1 MKKLFLGTDV
11 GSTTVKIVCLDE
23 ENNVLYSVYQRH
35 FSNVRET
42 SKELFED
49 FFAYIEKRFNEE
61 ISFKISV
68 TGSGGMG
75 VAKWID
81 VDFVQEVIAC
91 IKAIETVIPETDV
104 AIELGGEDAKITYL
118 KNGMEQRMNGSC
130 AGGTGAFVDQI
141 ASLLDTDA
149 MGLNELAK
157 GYDTIYPIASRC
169 GVFAKTDIQPLV
181 NEGVK
186 KENIAVSVFQA
197 VVNQTI
203 TGLACGKK
211 ITGKVAFLG
220 GPLFFLSELRK
231 RFIETLKLEKED
243 IIFPENSQLFVARGA
258 CILSRENKKE
268 FTLKELKEKIAILDN
283 KGLPETMTLPP
294 LFANEEEEKEFFQR
308 HEKEKIEK
316 IDIENYSGDAYL
328 GIDAGSTTIKL
339 VLISENNEILYSHYS
354 HNKGN
359 PLDNILNNLGDLYS
373 KMGDRVTIKGSCV
386 TGYGEN
392 LIKSALKVDMG
403 IVETMAHY
411 RGAKHFS
418 PDVDFILDIGG
429 QDMKCLKIKDG
440 VITSILLNE
449 ACSSG
454 CGSFLETFAG
464 SLGLSIQEFAELG
477 MKSKSPSDLG
487 TRCTVF
493 MNSKVKQAQKDG
505 ADVGDISAGLSYS
518 VVKNTLFKVIKM
530 KNKEELGQKIVVQG
544 GTFLNNCVLR
554 AFELISERDVVRPNI
569 AGLMGAFGA
578 SLLAKEYAKENNLEK
593 SSLLS
598 LQDINGFST
607 TTNLTRCGICG
618 NNCLLTIH
626 KFQNGERF
634 ISGNRCER
642 PLGNK
647 KKEDV
652 PNMFE
657 YKYNRLFN
665 YTPLEPSKATRGE
678 IGIPRVLNIYDSY
691 PFWFTLLTKLG
702 FRVIISDDSSKKL
715 YEKGM
720 DTISSDSIC
729 YPAKMVHGHI
739 INLIEKGIKTIFYPC
754 VIFEEKESKKAQNQF
769 NCPIVISYPEVI
781 KNNLDIL
788 KEKKVEMMIP
798 FFSMASKE
806 VLYKTVSEEFKKYG
820 VSRKE
825 AEIAVDAA
833 WEERYNFR
841 RDMQNKAK
849 EVMDYLE
856 KTGKTGIVVCGR
868 PYHND
873 KEIHHGIPN
882 IINSFGIAVLT
893 GDAVASLTELEEGL
907 RVIDQWTYHSRLYR
921 AATFVGKHP
930 NLELVE
936 LNSFSCGLDAVTTD
950 QVEEIL
956 SNYGKVHTI
965 LKIDE
970 VSNMGAVKIRIRS
983 LLAALADKKRALKK
997 IVKKKIE
1004 YRKNQFTKKMKEE
1017 YTILAPQMSPIH
1029 FGLIKDAFKS
1039 EGYNLEILEE
1049 TKEALNTGLQYVNND
1064 ACYPSILVIGELIQA
1079 LKSGKYDVNR
1089 TAVMIS
1095 QTGGS
1100 CRATNYVGFLK
1111 KALRDSG
1118 FANVPVLSLN
1128 AVGYEKQEGFKLT
1141 PKLIHKTMMAV
1152 SYGDI
1157 LMKLLYH
1164 IRPYETIKG
1173 ITNKIFD
1180 RWYED
1185 VKPNIRNGKLL
1196 QFRNNLNRIVDEFSY
1211 IKTTGEQKIRVGVVG
1226 EILVKFSPFA
1236 NNHIVDF
1243 IESEGGEARTSSLM
1257 SFINYCIYSDNF
1269 LKERFKGKMATLQT
1283 KAALALT
1290 GFYTGFVN
1298 RALARC
1304 ERFKKEDF
1312 IGNIAD
1318 KTSKFISIGHQSG
1331 EGWFLMGEM
1340 IELIEHGVP
1349 NIVCVQ
1355 PFGCLPN
1362 HITGKGMI
1370 KRLKESYSYSNIV
1383 SIDYDPAYSEVNQ
1396 INRIKLML
1404 SVAKKNLLENK
1415 K

>member
-1 MKKLFLGTDV
+1 MKKLFVGTDV

-23 ENNVLYSVYQRH
+23 ADNVIYSVYQRH

-42 SKELFED
+42 SKKLFED
-49 FFAYIEKRFNEE
+49 FFACIEKTYGTDVN
-61 ISFKISV
+61 FKISI
-68 TGSGGMG
+68 TGSGGLG
-75 VAKWID
+75 VSKWID

-118 KNGMEQRMNGSC
+118 KNDMEQRMNGSC

-149 MGLNELAK
+149 SGLNELAK

-169 GVFAKTDIQPLV
+169 GVFAKTDIQPLI
-181 NEGVK
+181 NEGVR

-231 RFIETLKLEKED
+231 RFIETLKLTPEN
-243 IIFPENSQLFVARGA
+243 IIFPEDSQLFVAQGA
-258 CILSRENKKE
+258 CILSKENTREFSFE
-268 FTLKELKEKIAILDN
+268 ELKNKISVLEN
-283 KGLPETMTLPP
+283 QGLPETMSLPP
-294 LFANEEEEKEFFQR
+294 LFKDENELKEFMER
-308 HEKEKIEK
+308 HDKETVNSRDLESY
-316 IDIENYSGDAYL
+316 EGNAYL

-339 VLISENNEILYSHYS
+339 VLVSEENEILFSYYS

-359 PLDNILNNLGDLYS
+359 PLDNIIATLKMLYS
-373 KMGDRVTIKGSCV
+373 KISDKINIRSSCV

-392 LIKSALKVDMG
+392 LIKAALNVDVG

-411 RGAKHFS
+411 KGAKFFS

-429 QDMKCLKIKDG
+429 QDMKCLKINDG

-464 SLGLSIQEFAELG
+464 SLGMKIQEFAELG
-477 MKSKSPSDLG
+477 MKAKNPSDLG

-530 KNKEELGQKIVVQG
+530 KNKEEFGNKIVVQG

-554 AFELISERDVVRPNI
+554 AFELISEREAVRPNI

-578 SLLAKEYAKENNLEK
+578 ALISKEYAEEHALQK

-598 LQDINGFST
+598 RQDLNGFSVS
-607 TTNLTRCGICG
+607 TNLTRCGICG

-642 PLGNK
+642 PLGK
-647 KKEDV
+647 VKTDSA

-665 YTPLEPSKATRGE
+665 YKPLELSKAVRGE

-715 YEKGM
+715 YEKGI

-739 INLIEKGIKTIFYPC
+739 INLIEKGVKTIFYPC
-754 VIFEEKESKKAQNQF
+754 VIFEEKEDKKAQNQF

-788 KEKKVEMMIP
+788 KEKNINMIIP

-806 VLYKTVSEEFKKYG
+806 VLYKTVYEEFEKFG
-820 VSRKE
+820 VDRKE
-825 AEIAVDAA
+825 VEEAVDAA

-849 EVMDYLE
+849 EVMEWLE
-856 KTGKTGIVVCGR
+856 ETGKTGIVLCGR

-893 GDAVASLTELEEGL
+893 GDAVASLTSLEDGL

-950 QVEEIL
+950 QVQEIL
-956 SNYGKVHTI
+956 SNYGKVHTL

-970 VSNMGAVKIRIRS
+970 VSNMGAVRIRIRS
-983 LLAALADKKRALKK
+983 LLAALQDKKKAVKK
-997 IVKKKIE
+997 IVKDKIE
-1004 YRKNQFTKKMKEE
+1004 YRKNLFTKKMKEE

-1029 FGLIKDAFKS
+1029 FGLLKDAFGA
-1039 EGYNLEILEE
+1039 EGYRLEVLEE
-1049 TKEALNTGLQYVNND
+1049 TKEALNTGLQFVNND
-1064 ACYPSILVIGELIQA
+1064 ACYPSILVIGELISA
-1079 LKSGKYDVNR
+1079 LKSGKYNIHK
-1089 TAVMIS
+1089 TAVLIS

-1100 CRATNYVGFLK
+1100 CRATNYIGFLK
-1111 KALRDSG
+1111 KALKDSG

-1128 AVGYEKQEGFKLT
+1128 SMGYEAQEGFKIT
-1141 PKLIHKTMMAV
+1141 FKLAHKVLMAV

-1164 IRPYETIKG
+1164 VRPYEKIKG
-1173 ITNKIFD
+1173 ITNKIFEK
-1180 RWYED
+1180 WYED
-1185 VKPNIRNGKLL
+1185 VRENIRNGKLL
-1196 QFRNNLNRIVDEFSY
+1196 QFKKNLDNIVKDFSE
-1211 IKTTGEQKIRVGVVG
+1211 IAVTAEQKIKVGVVG

-1236 NNHIVDF
+1236 NNHIIDF

-1257 SFINYCIYSDNF
+1257 SFVNYCIYSDKF
-1269 LKERFKGKMATLQT
+1269 IQERFYGKLAGIKA
-1283 KAALALT
+1283 KAALAVT

-1298 RALARC
+1298 RALSRS
-1304 ERFKKEDF
+1304 ERFKQEDF
-1312 IGNIAD
+1312 IGKIAD
-1318 KTSKFISIGHQSG
+1318 KTSKYISIGHQSG
-1331 EGWFLMGEM
+1331 EGWFLLGEM
-1340 IELIEHGVP
+1340 IELIEYGVP

-1370 KRLKESYSYSNIV
+1370 KKLKEEYSHSNIV

-1404 SVAKKNLLENK
+1404 SVAKKNLLTQK
-1415 K
+1415 L

>member
-359 PLDNILNNLGDLYS
+359 PLDNILNNLRELYS

-464 SLGLSIQEFAELG
+464 SLGLSIQEFAEFG

-578 SLLAKEYAKENNLEK
+578 SLLAKEYAEENQLEK

-647 KKEDV
+647 KKEDM

-825 AEIAVDAA
+825 AEMAVDAA

-893 GDAVASLTELEEGL
+893 GDAVASLTELEDGL

-1211 IKTTGEQKIRVGVVG
+1211 IKTTGEQKIKVGVVG

-1415 K
+1415 Q